1 VEVLVYTPGCATSAL
16 SNSRTVPSPPEETL
30 YPLAVRADAFFNASA
45 SSLRSMQDPD
55 SLHERVLKIL
65 AVLGSNPGIL
75 DYLWIF
81 LGQPRRKSW
90 CNSPAAGK
98 GGLHTGLQ
106 NWNIPCLGCYCHSVC
121 NSLQPHGLQQTR
133 LPCPSQSSFLAA
145 GELHHDLLLARGAL
159 MGWPWALF
167 TQRRE
172 RSCML
177 QGRCS
182 GGNTLMCSSRFKS
195 TLLWE

>member
-1 VEVLVYTPGCATSAL
+1 MDALFLELVARNLGQMLLACSLTGCFFKKLKYDSYNKVHCFKAHSSVEVLVYTPGCVTSAL

-65 AVLGSNPGIL
+65 AALGSNPGIL

-81 LGQPRRKSW
+81 LGQPRRKPW

-106 NWNIPCLGCYCHSVC
+106 N
-121 NSLQPHGLQQTR
+121 
-133 LPCPSQSSFLAA
+133 
-145 GELHHDLLLARGAL
+145 
-159 MGWPWALF
+159 
-167 TQRRE
+167 
-172 RSCML
+172 
-177 QGRCS
+177 
-182 GGNTLMCSSRFKS
+182 
-195 TLLWE
+195 